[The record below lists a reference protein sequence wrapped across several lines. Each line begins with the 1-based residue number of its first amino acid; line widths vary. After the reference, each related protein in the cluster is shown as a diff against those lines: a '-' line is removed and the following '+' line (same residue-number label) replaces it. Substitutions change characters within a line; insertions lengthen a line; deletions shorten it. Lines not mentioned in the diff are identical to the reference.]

1 VLVTNPRVRLR
12 PVAAIVPYR
21 QGRTAA
27 ADAFKLSSNENPYP
41 PLPSVTAVLA
51 DVEPNRYPDGA
62 ATAVREAIG
71 SHWQVSPEAVH
82 VAAGSVAILGNLIAA
97 TCAPGDSVLYAWRSF
112 EGYPL
117 LAATAGVES
126 IQVPLT
132 ADARHDLPAMA
143 AAIAPTTRL
152 VLLCS
157 PNNPTGT
164 TIRHDEFEAFMREVP
179 PTVLVVLDEAYA
191 EFVTDPDAVR
201 GEHVLATHPNV
212 VVLRTFSKAYG
223 LAGLRIG
230 YMIGAEYVC
239 DGARAVSVP
248 LSVTDL
254 AQRAAIASLEHEDEL
269 LARVEHIVARRERIR
284 DALIEQGWDVPQA
297 QGNFVWLPTGDATLD
312 AAAVFERGGIIV
324 RALGEGIRISIGEE
338 EAVEK
343 LLRSAQEVVD
353 ALRLAP
359 SDRG

>member
-1 VLVTNPRVRLR
+1 MTTPRVRLR
-12 PVAAIVPYR
+12 PDVAAIVPYR

-41 PLPSVTAVLA
+41 PLPSVMAVLG

-62 ATAVREAIG
+62 STAVREAIATRW
-71 SHWQVSPEAVH
+71 SVSPERVH

-97 TCAPGDSVLYAWRSF
+97 TCSPGDSVLYAWRSF

-117 LAATAGVES
+117 LVATAGVSS

-132 ADARHDLPAMA
+132 PDARHDLPAMA
-143 AAIAPTTRL
+143 AAITPTTRL
-152 VLLCS
+152 ILLCS
-157 PNNPTGT
+157 PNNPTGP
-164 TIRHDEFEAFMREVP
+164 TIRRDEFEAFMRDVP
-179 PTVLVVLDEAYA
+179 PAVLVVLDEAYA

-201 GEHVLATHPNV
+201 GNEVLDVHPNV

-230 YMIGAEYVC
+230 YMIGAEYLC

-248 LSVTDL
+248 LGVTDL
-254 AQRAAIASLEHEDEL
+254 AQRAAVASLQHEDEL
-269 LARVEHIVARRERIR
+269 LERVGHLVARRERIR
-284 DALIEQGWDVPQA
+284 DALIAQGWDVPDA
-297 QGNFVWLPTGDATLD
+297 QGNFVWLPTGAATAE
-312 AAAVFERGGIIV
+312 AAAVFERGGIVV
-324 RALGEGIRISIGEE
+324 RALGDGIRISIGEE

-359 SDRG
+359 ADRG

>member
-1 VLVTNPRVRLR
+1 MTEPRVRLR
-12 PVAAIVPYR
+12 PDVAAIVPYR

-27 ADAFKLSSNENPYP
+27 ADAFKLSSNENPFP
-41 PLPSVTAVLA
+41 PLPSVLAVLA

-71 SHWQVSPEAVH
+71 AKWKVSPERVH
-82 VAAGSVAILGNLIAA
+82 VAAGSVAILGNLISAMCSPGAA
-97 TCAPGDSVLYAWRSF
+97 VLYAWRSF

-117 LAATAGVES
+117 LVAMAGATS

-132 ADARHDLPAMA
+132 PDARHDLPAMA
-143 AAIAPTTRL
+143 AAITPATKL
-152 VLLCS
+152 VFLCS

-164 TIRHDEFEAFMREVP
+164 IIRRDEFEAFMRDVP

-191 EFVTDPDAVR
+191 EFVTDPDAVD
-201 GEHVLATHPNV
+201 GEDVLDAHANV

-230 YMIGAEYVC
+230 YMIGAEYLC
-239 DGARAVSVP
+239 DAARAVAMP
-248 LSVTDL
+248 LGVTDL
-254 AQRAAIASLEHEDEL
+254 AQRAAIASLTHEDEL
-269 LARVEHIVARRERIR
+269 LERVAELVERRERIR
-284 DALIEQGWDVPQA
+284 AGLLAQGWPVPPA
-297 QGNFVWLPTGDATLD
+297 QGNYVWLPTGDGTQ
-312 AAAVFERGGIIV
+312 AAAEIFERGGIVV

-353 ALRLAP
+353 ALRLTP
-359 SDRG
+359 FDRG